1 MGSELLADLSQWP
14 GRLRASST
22 LLLVLPG
29 APSPS
34 QTPTP
39 FCRLSPSISS
49 SLKLLQIPWQTGLF
63 PTLWMPQLLEWTLSL
78 LSLVMYVSFE
88 AVSSMGQ
95 ELCPVRLQAQQ

>member
-1 MGSELLADLSQWP
+1 MGSELLADLPQWR

-22 LLLVLPG
+22 LLLVLFPLSG

-49 SLKLLQIPWQTGLF
+49 SLKLLQTPWQTGLL
-63 PTLWMPQLLEWTLSL
+63 PTLWTPQLPE
-78 LSLVMYVSFE
+78 
-88 AVSSMGQ
+88 
-95 ELCPVRLQAQQ
+95 